1 MKFKKK
7 NLIWSLALSTFA
19 ISAATLIACSQ
30 QESPTPNPTPTPPK
44 LSDPG
49 QPPATDPGTGK
60 PGSSKPG
67 SREVGG
73 GLGAID
79 PGRERIEHEPGFD
92 DLPGLANILNDP
104 KYKRQLSHT
113 SNLAA
118 LDTDITVTRYANYNG
133 NGVQNTAN
141 NNPFVRYGSDA
152 YNIVKNDHY
161 ETLEDY
167 SLRVSITNPDKK
179 TKSGGPSSALGS
191 AWILDFI
198 KKEGESY
205 PLTWFFGSN
214 LHVFKEMR
222 LPKADGTYS
231 STPGHSFSFL
241 IPKDEQWKEFGEYK
255 TLTNYPEL
263 FFSGQNFLGDR
274 ISINEQAGAP
284 DYLRKDLMNYSSFK
298 DYAKDFAIVKV
309 QFKDEA
315 EAKAITRNFATKYTT
330 PKIKFD
336 KKSILEKTGDEIAKE
351 TKIFALGYPG
361 DSSKPTINKRDNDVN
376 PNTGSSY
383 SSLISGY
390 MITNNYGEKIPG
402 VYDTM
407 YINGAGNSVSQYTE
421 LAEDGKTVREVEWQG
436 KKAHFPL
443 SIEIGSIDYD
453 RFGLGIGIDNNNLP
467 PGASGSLI
475 IDNDYKVVGVQ
486 WGYDGTS
493 QTGLI
498 DPLVS
503 SELKNPDGTKV
514 FYDYDLI
521 HGRGSDQTRSY
532 KSLLTELL
540 NKTEYKQKNA
550 KSWLLGDEITTS

>member
-7 NLIWSLALSTFA
+7 NLIWSFALSTFA

-30 QESPTPNPTPTPPK
+30 QETPTPNPTPTPPTE
-44 LSDPG
+44 SDPG
-49 QPPATDPGTGK
+49 QPPATDPGKGAGN
-60 PGSSKPG
+60 PGSDNPG
-67 SREVGG
+67 GR
-73 GLGAID
+73 GATDPID
-79 PGRERIEHEPGFD
+79 PNREKIENEPGLD
-92 DLPGLANILNDP
+92 DLPKLSDILNDP
-104 KYKRQLSHT
+104 KYKRTRTHT

-141 NNPFVRYGSDA
+141 NNPFVEYGTDA
-152 YNIVKNDHY
+152 YNIIKNDHY

-179 TKSGGPSSALGS
+179 AKDGGPLSVIGS

-198 KKEGESY
+198 KKDGEAY

-222 LPKADGTYS
+222 LPIKADGTYS
-231 STPGHSFSFL
+231 TTPGHTFSFL
-241 IPKDEQWKEFGEYK
+241 LPKDEQWKEFAEYK

-274 ISINEQAGAP
+274 ISINEQVGAP
-284 DYLRKDLMNYSSFK
+284 DYLRKDIMNYNSFK
-298 DYAKDFAIVKV
+298 DYAKDFAVVKV
-309 QFKDEA
+309 KFKDEA

-336 KKSILEKTGDEIAKE
+336 KKSILEKSGDEIARE

-361 DSSKPTINKRDNDVN
+361 TSSKPTINKRDNDVN

-407 YINGAGNSVSQYTE
+407 YINGAGNSVAQYTE
-421 LAEDGKTVREVEWQG
+421 EKDGKIQEIEWQG

-443 SIEIGSIDYD
+443 SIEIGNIDYD

-540 NKTEYKQKNA
+540 KKDEYKQKNA
-550 KSWLLGDEITTS
+550 KSWLLGNEIQTS